1 MKRGNIDFQ
10 YSDNIFVVKWYDY
23 RGVTLVRTC
32 LEGCNRILLVSR
44 KVKGRSAKIP
54 VACPSI
60 EKEYNN
66 GMDDVDLLDQR
77 TAVQKLD
84 RRSSSGRYYLILF
97 FELMDIAAVNPHFV
111 YKAMELLD
119 FKIVIAKSFIG
130 TYNSRCCNT

>member
-1 MKRGNIDFQ
+1 MI
-10 YSDNIFVVKWYDY
+10 IVV
-23 RGVTLVRTC
+23 LLS

-77 TAVQKLD
+77 TAV
-84 RRSSSGRYYLILF
+84 
-97 FELMDIAAVNPHFV
+97 
-111 YKAMELLD
+111 
-119 FKIVIAKSFIG
+119 
-130 TYNSRCCNT
+130 